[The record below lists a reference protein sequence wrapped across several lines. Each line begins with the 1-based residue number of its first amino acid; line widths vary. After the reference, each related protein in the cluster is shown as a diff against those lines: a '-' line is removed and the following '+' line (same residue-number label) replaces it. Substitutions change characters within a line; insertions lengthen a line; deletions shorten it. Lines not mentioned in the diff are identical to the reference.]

1 MPIHWLLSE
10 FPARSPFPYFI
21 GRCWQGVENSKIG
34 HARELLSMEHVAGVN
49 RRARLLRITNSE
61 VRCRKAQVCA
71 LTGRCYSIGGAGRKH
86 CVVEARNQVKLYMD
100 LSSYSYAL
108 SSVSEI
114 RRALYIHESGIIYAS
129 ATSVMGIHGRRYPF
143 CYVACPVYLCKLFL
157 NLV

>member
-1 MPIHWLLSE
+1 
-10 FPARSPFPYFI
+10 
-21 GRCWQGVENSKIG
+21 
-34 HARELLSMEHVAGVN
+34 
-49 RRARLLRITNSE
+49 LLRITNSE

-100 LSSYSYAL
+100 LSSYSYALHMRSYSYAL